1 MMDRLKCL
9 SVPASAHATAKPIHE
24 HPLLVAPLALAAVMW
39 TATGSL
45 NTPRVV
51 HTATWLPGGMVL
63 VAGGLSVSGGLLV
76 ALREPCV
83 ELQLEVELVGKAPA
97 GLEAALEE
105 VLQPLDN
112 ALGLRVARLAKEPVD
127 AQRAAERGE
136 LRRRPPAAGVKPG
149 LLIPD
154 QRLRQRSERPQAAAD
169 PEQQVR
175 DRLDQRAG
183 ARVRLVKTRDDDI
196 ALAGLALADRDLIA
210 GLPQVEL
217 ADLPGPVDR
226 ALKGARRTQQRPHL
240 AQVVIDDGL
249 AASKAKRCDQLPD
262 PLTGNRRSFPSSR
275 WISSLNGSSFDPPAR
290 ADKPAA
296 RRCGSPC

>member
-1 MMDRLKCL
+1 
-9 SVPASAHATAKPIHE
+9 
-24 HPLLVAPLALAAVMW
+24 MW

-76 ALREPCV
+76 APREPCV

-196 ALAGLALADRDLIA
+196 ALAGLALADRI
-210 GLPQVEL
+210 
-217 ADLPGPVDR
+217 
-226 ALKGARRTQQRPHL
+226 
-240 AQVVIDDGL
+240 
-249 AASKAKRCDQLPD
+249 S
-262 PLTGNRRSFPSSR
+262 PLGSHRS
-275 WISSLNGSSFDPPAR
+275 N
-290 ADKPAA
+290 
-296 RRCGSPC
+296 